1 MPFSTRPLRR
11 FFVYCSLA
19 NISAF
24 WLLRTLLVLSSGPVY
39 AEWVLVSGDD
49 ETGLTVYVDPD
60 TIRRKENLVTMS
72 GLIDYRTIQ
81 IIAGDTLLSIQRPN
95 EYDCAEERTRLLSF
109 TWFSGNMG
117 SGQVVHSDPDE
128 DKWIPVAPE
137 SIGQLLWKRA
147 CGKE

>member
-11 FFVYCSLA
+11 FSVHCSVA
-19 NISAF
+19 NILAF
-24 WLLRTLLVLSSGPVY
+24 WLLITLLVLSSGPVY
-39 AEWVLVSGDD
+39 AEWVLVNGDD
-49 ETGLTVYVDPD
+49 EAELTVYVDPD
-60 TIRRKENLVTMS
+60 TIHRKENLVTMLS
-72 GLIDYRTIQ
+72 LIDYRTIQ
-81 IIAGDTLLSIQRPN
+81 IIAGDSLLSIQRQN
-95 EYDCAEERTRLLSF
+95 EYDCAEAHTRILAF

-117 SGQVVHSDPDE
+117 SGQVVHSDSDE